1 MLPNFDPNTKTN
13 DCDFLCKNLR
23 KPNPKINL
31 VKILEDEGYLILPD
45 IMHQACKIQAKSGF
59 EIEFLLGK
67 RGAGEEITLK
77 SNFGF
82 FVITLRH
89 VDMLIKNSINVNC
102 FGINVDVPKPEA
114 YVLQKIVINA
124 SRDRKKEKDNISIR
138 GL

>member
-1 MLPNFDPNTKTN
+1 MLPGFTPNIKTN

-23 KPNPKINL
+23 KPNPEINL
-31 VKILEDEGYLILPD
+31 VKILEDDGYLIEAD
-45 IMHQACKIQAKSGF
+45 IMHQACKIHAKSGF

-67 RGAGEEITLK
+67 KGAGKELTLK

-82 FVITLRH
+82 YVITLWH
-89 VDMLIKNSINVNC
+89 VDVLLNNTITTNC

-124 SRDRKKEKDNISIR
+124 SRERKKEKDDVSIK